1 MMDEGCRLGRMQF
14 VGKAGFEA
22 ANAVSNLLGDVEI
35 YEMGR
40 IAMSLKGQEITN
52 KALSDCCFS

>member
-1 MMDEGCRLGRMQF
+1 MDFNGLLTAM
-14 VGKAGFEA
+14 GKEIQMAMLEIEMLCA
-22 ANAVSNLLGDVEI
+22 TVEI